1 MKDIKEK
8 IIELLEQEG
17 PLSVSEISRI
27 LEISQREALKYLSEH
42 IVRERVQKR
51 LSADRYHYIYS
62 VVKA

>member
-1 MKDIKEK
+1 MDIKEK
-8 IIELLEQEG
+8 ILLLLEQEG

-27 LEISQREALKYLSEH
+27 LEIPQREALKYLSEH

-51 LSADRYHYIYS
+51 LSADRGHYIYS

>member
-1 MKDIKEK
+1 MDVKEK
-8 IIELLEQEG
+8 ILLLLEQEG

-27 LEISQREALKYLSEH
+27 LGIIKIRPLKYLSEH

>member
-42 IVRERVQKR
+42 IVRVRVQKR
-51 LSADRYHYIYS
+51 LSADRGHYIYS